1 MARRGPPRKS
11 RPIPLGTI
19 QVHGRGIDY
28 ISLKI
33 FDRIG
38 EKVFETTDP
47 SKAWD
52 GKLLGLRMNDN
63 VFVYDLV
70 VVFCDG
76 SEAKEHGAI
85 MLAR

>member
-1 MARRGPPRKS
+1 M
-11 RPIPLGTI
+11 I
-19 QVHGRGIDY
+19 QVHGKGIDY

-38 EKVFETTDP
+38 EKVFETENPDQ
-47 SKAWD
+47 AWD
-52 GKLLGLRMNDN
+52 GKLIGLKMNDN

-70 VVFCDG
+70 VTFCDG
-76 SEAKEHGAI
+76 STAKEHGAI